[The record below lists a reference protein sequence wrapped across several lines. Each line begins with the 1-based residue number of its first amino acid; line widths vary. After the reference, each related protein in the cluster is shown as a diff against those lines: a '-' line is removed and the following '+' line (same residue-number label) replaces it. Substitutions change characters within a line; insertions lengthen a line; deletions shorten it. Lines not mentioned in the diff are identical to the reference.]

1 MEFIETPIFT
11 KRIKQLIS
19 DMDYHLLQLEL
30 AIHPDSGDIIK
41 QSGGLRKKRWGGSGR
56 GKSGGIRVIYYHIE
70 QNDQIYMLFAFA
82 KNESDDLTQEQ
93 IKQLRLLVREHLK

>member
-1 MEFIETPIFT
+1 
-11 KRIKQLIS
+11 
-19 DMDYHLLQLEL
+19 MDYHLLQLEL